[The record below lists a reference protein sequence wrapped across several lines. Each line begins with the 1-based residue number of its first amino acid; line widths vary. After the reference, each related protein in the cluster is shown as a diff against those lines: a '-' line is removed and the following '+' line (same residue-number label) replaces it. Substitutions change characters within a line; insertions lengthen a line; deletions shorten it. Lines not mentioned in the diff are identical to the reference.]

1 MKQLEDRVS
10 KAQGCHAWLRSAV
23 WLNYSM
29 CTAITRDLARQLTCS
44 AVHFAVQTSQTMEWP
59 AKQMLKGL
67 IAVDVDLGDNE
78 GV

>member
-1 MKQLEDRVS
+1 
-10 KAQGCHAWLRSAV
+10 
-23 WLNYSM
+23 
-29 CTAITRDLARQLTCS
+29 
-44 AVHFAVQTSQTMEWP
+44 MEWP

>member
-1 MKQLEDRVS
+1 
-10 KAQGCHAWLRSAV
+10 
-23 WLNYSM
+23 M